1 MKPTKNLVI
10 NLKKNTFIPTGTS
23 DLIIES
29 VKKKLKIKGN
39 VLDLG
44 AGSGYVGI
52 KLLNLFKDKFNL
64 FASDIE
70 KAVTKIIKSNAKINK
85 KDIIVKTGSL
95 FKPWKNYK
103 FDFIINDVSGI
114 SEDVAKI
121 SPWFKDVSCKSGKD
135 GTKLTTQI
143 IKDSKNFLRKGG
155 VICFPVLSLANEDR
169 VLETAK
175 KQFKY
180 VRKIGYKEWVLPNE
194 MMSKVLILERLK
206 KKGYINFKKKF
217 GLVIWT
223 TKVYI
228 AHN

>member
-1 MKPTKNLVI
+1 M
-10 NLKKNTFIPTGTS
+10 
-23 DLIIES
+23 
-29 VKKKLKIKGN
+29 
-39 VLDLG
+39 
-44 AGSGYVGI
+44 
-52 KLLNLFKDKFNL
+52 
-64 FASDIE
+64 
-70 KAVTKIIKSNAKINK
+70 
-85 KDIIVKTGSL
+85 
-95 FKPWKNYK
+95 
-103 FDFIINDVSGI
+103 
-114 SEDVAKI
+114 
-121 SPWFKDVSCKSGKD
+121 
-135 GTKLTTQI
+135 
-143 IKDSKNFLRKGG
+143 
-155 VICFPVLSLANEDR
+155 ICFPVLSLANEDR